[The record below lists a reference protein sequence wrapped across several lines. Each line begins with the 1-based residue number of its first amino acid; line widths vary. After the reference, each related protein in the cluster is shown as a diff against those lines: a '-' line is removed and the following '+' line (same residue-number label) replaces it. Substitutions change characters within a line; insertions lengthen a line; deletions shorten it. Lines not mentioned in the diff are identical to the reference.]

1 LNPGSTR
8 DFDVVIYNSSGTQV
22 AISQLGT
29 GQVDTATSANTGTS
43 TVTRF
48 VRVRYYS
55 GGAGTYSLGLSW

>member
-1 LNPGSTR
+1 
-8 DFDVVIYNSSGTQV
+8 V

-29 GQVDTATSANTGTS
+29 GQVETATSANTGTS